1 MKKILVST
9 LIAIMVGATLTGCG
23 NSGNGNNSIQQGQQ
37 TSLSAKEIVEK
48 LGEEELFMMPMMVE
62 DEMAQEVY
70 NLNLDDVVDYG
81 ILVPGITAQ
90 QDEIIVVKAKEG
102 KVDAVKA
109 SLEEH
114 LKDLLSQRLY
124 PTYMEAAEEAKV
136 EVNGDLVSLFILDS
150 EIKESV
156 EEQYYKLIKKL
167 HELEEIEFKNLFI
180 DGTRIESNANKYNS
194 NSCARYSVD
203 ISKELF
209 LWKHF

>member
-109 SLEEH
+109 SLE
-114 LKDLLSQRLY
+114 KIDVDGVR
-124 PTYMEAAEEAKV
+124 
-136 EVNGDLVSLFILDS
+136 VNVIRSTVGAISESDVSLAAASDAIIVGFQ
-150 EIKESV
+150 V
-156 EEQYYKLIKKL
+156 
-167 HELEEIEFKNLFI
+167 
-180 DGTRIESNANKYNS
+180 RP
-194 NSCARYSVD
+194 SCAAGKMAD
-203 ISKELF
+203 Q
-209 LWKHF
+209 

>member
-62 DEMAQEVY
+62 DEMAQE
-70 NLNLDDVVDYG
+70 VVDYG

-156 EEQYYKLIKKL
+156 EEQYYKLIKK
-167 HELEEIEFKNLFI
+167 
-180 DGTRIESNANKYNS
+180 
-194 NSCARYSVD
+194 
-203 ISKELF
+203 
-209 LWKHF
+209 